1 MRRIVLAT
9 GRRALFGAFLLGAL
23 LVLVPLRAA
32 LGWFA
37 VGDAG
42 LSAREARGIV
52 WSGRLVEARLGTLA
66 LGDLDAG
73 LSPFAL
79 LIGRARVA
87 LSGPTLHGATTI
99 SRHAFG
105 VEDMTATLPAATLF
119 APLPVTGVSLDDVS
133 VRFRDGAC
141 DEATGRIRATL
152 GGVAEGIALPPAVSG
167 TVRCDGA
174 ALLVPL
180 TSQAGSEGVS
190 LRIEGDGRYHADLSI
205 RPTDPQAAQK
215 LQAAGFTARGDG
227 YAISIEGRLQ

>member
-9 GRRALFGAFLLGAL
+9 GRPALFGAFLVAAL
-23 LVLVPLRAA
+23 LVLLPLRAA

-42 LSAREARGIV
+42 LTAREARGIV
-52 WSGRLVEARLGTLA
+52 WSGRLVEAKLGTLA

-87 LSGPTLHGATTI
+87 LAGPTLHGAATI

-105 VEDMTATLPAATLF
+105 IDDMTATLPAATLF
-119 APLPVTGVSLDDVS
+119 APLPVTSVSLDEVS

-141 DEATGRIRATL
+141 EQATGRIRATL
-152 GGVAEGIALPPAVSG
+152 GGAAEGIALPPSVAG
-167 TVRCDGA
+167 AVRCDGK

-190 LRIEGDGRYHADLSI
+190 LQIEGDGRYHADLSV
-205 RPTDPQAAQK
+205 RPGDPRAAEK

-227 YAISIEGRLQ
+227 YTIAIEGRLQ